1 MPHYAYL
8 DVIVRGSFVPSIR
21 VLITTSDQCRIRSY
35 CCPGRWWCV
44 NMLFLHF
51 RIFEHFLD
59 APESSGAPQI
69 TGSAT
74 STSTPSTSSNSPSSG
89 SSSSK
94 AGPIAGGVVG
104 GAVFIALIAAAAFW
118 WTRRRKA
125 RIIQPSQGVT
135 NYTGHGAPTPMSF
148 NSGST
153 SVSPFVGMPSVS
165 PKLYVRPSFHFRVVI
180 FLMSI

>member
-1 MPHYAYL
+1 
-8 DVIVRGSFVPSIR
+8 
-21 VLITTSDQCRIRSY
+21 
-35 CCPGRWWCV
+35 
-44 NMLFLHF
+44 MLFLHF

-59 APESSGAPQI
+59 APESSGVPQT

-74 STSTPSTSSNSPSSG
+74 STGTPSTSSNNPSSG

-104 GAVFIALIAAAAFW
+104 GVVFIALIAATAFW
-118 WTRRRKA
+118 WIRRRKA
-125 RIIQPSQGVT
+125 RIGQPSQDVT

-148 NSGST
+148 NSGTT
-153 SVSPFVGMPSVS
+153 SVSPFIGMSSIS
-165 PKLYVRPSFHFRVVI
+165 PKLYVRPSFYFCVVI